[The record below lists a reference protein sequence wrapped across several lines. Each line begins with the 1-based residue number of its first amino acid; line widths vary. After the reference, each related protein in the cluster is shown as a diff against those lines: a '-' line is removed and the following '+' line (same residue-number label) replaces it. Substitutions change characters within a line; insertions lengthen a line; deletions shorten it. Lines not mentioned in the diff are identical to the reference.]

1 MTAGRSP
8 ADEFRRL
15 HRAGRPLL
23 LPNAWDFASAAVL
36 ARAGFRA
43 IGTTSLGVA
52 AGKADAAGRTKQ
64 ETVTLARAIAALG
77 LVTVDIEAGFSS
89 EPAKVA
95 ELAGALA
102 AVGVVGVNIEDGR
115 GTTLARPERQA
126 ELIAAIKG
134 RAPALFVNA
143 RIDGYWLGLQI
154 EPAETLRR
162 ADFYLAAGADGIF
175 IPGLGDER
183 LIARFVAAVDA
194 PLNVL
199 FSSAGP
205 SLDRLAAMGVR
216 RVSCGSLLLRAAL
229 RATVEF
235 AEGIRSGMPIDLEGL
250 PSYADIQGLLPGP

>member
-126 ELIAAIKG
+126 ELIASAVCECPHRRLLARVADRAGGDAAASRLLLGG
-134 RAPALFVNA
+134 RRRRDLHPGTWRRTVD
-143 RIDGYWLGLQI
+143 RQVRGGG
-154 EPAETLRR
+154 RR
-162 ADFYLAAGADGIF
+162 AA
-175 IPGLGDER
+175 
-183 LIARFVAAVDA
+183 
-194 PLNVL
+194 
-199 FSSAGP
+199 
-205 SLDRLAAMGVR
+205 
-216 RVSCGSLLLRAAL
+216 
-229 RATVEF
+229 
-235 AEGIRSGMPIDLEGL
+235 
-250 PSYADIQGLLPGP
+250 